1 MPSKKPQS
9 QSSDTSI
16 HPVEISKIR
25 RDGGTQP
32 RAQLYEEVVAE
43 YAEDMRQG
51 AEFPPVTVFFD
62 GEEYWLADGFHRVS
76 AKESIGKKEVIS
88 EVHSGTQRDAVLH
101 AAGANATHGLRR
113 TNADK
118 RRAVERLLRDFEW
131 RRWSDNAIAK
141 QCGVSQPLVG
151 KMRDE
156 LGFKD
161 SDSPSGLRIGID
173 KRVIDTSKIGKSTQD
188 TKETTDQTK
197 RKRAKRQASQKTQKP
212 PITEPKTVKKGDTW
226 KLGKSHYLFCGDLS
240 FQEFQKLLPSKI
252 GLFIVFLHARESWPQ
267 AIPDNAVNALSFY
280 TSYGEDIDLKDLR
293 QMIESCLSTTTD
305 ADDPVV
311 TVNLPDPL
319 LFILME
325 SLYCRCYCAEP
336 DPQRCTDALSAW
348 VAINQTVKKIST

>member
-9 QSSDTSI
+9 QPSEPSTQ
-16 HPVEISKIR
+16 PVEISKIR

-43 YAEDMRQG
+43 YAEDMKQG
-51 AEFPPVTVFFD
+51 AEFPPVTIFFD

-76 AKESIGKKEVIS
+76 AKESLGEKEVIS

-101 AAGANATHGLRR
+101 AAGANSTHGLRR

-151 KMRDE
+151 KMRNE

-161 SDSPSGLRIGID
+161 SKGPSGLRMGID
-173 KRVIDTSKIGKSTQD
+173 KRVIDTSKIGKSAQSS
-188 TKETTDQTK
+188 KETTNQTK
-197 RKRAKRQASQKTQKP
+197 RQRAKRQASQKAPKP
-212 PITEPKTVKKGDTW
+212 PTVEPKEVVKGDTW

-240 FQEFQKLLPSKI
+240 SKQFQKLLPSEI
-252 GLFIVFLHARESWPQ
+252 GLFLVFLQTRESWTRS
-267 AIPDNAVNALSFY
+267 IPENAMNALLFY
-280 TSYGEDIDLKDLR
+280 TAYGEDIDLKDLR
-293 QMIESCLSTTTD
+293 LMIESCLSTTTD

-311 TVNLPDPL
+311 AVNLPDPL

-325 SLYCRCYCAEP
+325 SLFCRCYCAEP

-348 VAINQTVKKIST
+348 VAINQPVKKL

>member
-9 QSSDTSI
+9 QSLEPSI
-16 HPVEISKIR
+16 QPVEITKIR

-62 GEEYWLADGFHRVS
+62 GQEYWLADGFHRVS
-76 AKESIGKKEVIS
+76 AKEATGEKDVIS
-88 EVHSGTQRDAVLH
+88 EVHSGTQRDAVLY

-118 RRAVERLLRDFEW
+118 RRSVERLLRDFEW

-151 KMRDE
+151 KMRNE
-156 LGFKD
+156 LGLKG
-161 SDSPSGLRIGID
+161 SNSPSGLRIGID
-173 KRVIDTSKIGKSTQD
+173 KRVIDTSKIGKSTQV
-188 TKETTDQTK
+188 TKETTGQTK
-197 RKRAKRQASQKTQKP
+197 RQRAKRQASQKAPKP
-212 PITEPKTVKKGDTW
+212 SAVESKEVVKGDIW

-240 FQEFQKLLPSKI
+240 TKQFQKLLPSEI
-252 GLFIVFLHARESWPQ
+252 GLFLVFLQAREDWTRTVPE
-267 AIPDNAVNALSFY
+267 NAMNALSFY

-305 ADDPVV
+305 AGDPVV
-311 TVNLPDPL
+311 IFNLPDPL

-348 VAINQTVKKIST
+348 VAINQTVKKISS